1 MTGERAQ
8 LIAWFGVGDMVER
21 EHESVRV
28 AYVCVS
34 IMDAVYSPPDI
45 QYK

>member
-28 AYVCVS
+28 ACVRLNHGRRLFPPR
-34 IMDAVYSPPDI
+34 YSV
-45 QYK
+45 